1 MSGGVSEARHMRESD
16 CQTELQC
23 QTDRKILYFG
33 LRLLQNFYA
42 VFHTLCELANAT
54 VGQFFVSEEQ

>member
-1 MSGGVSEARHMRESD
+1 MSGGVSEARHMRESARR
-16 CQTELQC
+16 ELQC